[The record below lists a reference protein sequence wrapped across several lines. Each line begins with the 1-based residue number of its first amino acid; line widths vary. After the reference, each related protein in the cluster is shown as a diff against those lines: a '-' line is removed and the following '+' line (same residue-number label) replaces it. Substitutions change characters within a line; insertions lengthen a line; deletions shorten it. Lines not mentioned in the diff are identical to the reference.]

1 MPPKITGSAMVG
13 FESDIAFIVSFK
25 NTGAGMGFSSRISDR
40 RAWPYS
46 LAYPGT
52 ISSPSDVFRPCLS
65 SVDTSGNDGGKLHP
79 WDNHGISAAES
90 AYSAHKYH
98 LVAHFSSFSLFREE
112 QLNLAG
118 GESHTFVDTPRFDAS
133 IPDYH

>member
-79 WDNHGISAAES
+79 WDNHGISAAETS
-90 AYSAHKYH
+90 HCNGSYE
-98 LVAHFSSFSLFREE
+98 FREE